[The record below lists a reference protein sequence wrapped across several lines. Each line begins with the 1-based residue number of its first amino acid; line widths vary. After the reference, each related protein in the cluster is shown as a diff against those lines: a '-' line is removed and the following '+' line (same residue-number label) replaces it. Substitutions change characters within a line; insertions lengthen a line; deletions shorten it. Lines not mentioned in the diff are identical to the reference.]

1 MLEFRPAMLQFPTI
15 NPVALQLG
23 PLAIHWYGLA
33 YLAGI
38 GLGWRVLNY
47 RAGRS
52 NGRWS
57 REEVADLVFYA
68 AVGGVL
74 GGRLGY
80 GLFYH
85 FAQYVNEPLAIFAVW
100 RGGMSF
106 HGGVVGFIL
115 AMGWFAR
122 RGGKSFFEITDF
134 VLPVVPI
141 GLFFGRIAN
150 FVNQELWGAPSNL
163 PWAVVFTAPA
173 AGGIARHP
181 SQLYEAGL
189 EGLVLFAILNWL
201 WHRRSPRGMIAGA
214 FLLGYSVFRFGIE
227 FIREPDQHIGYLYDH
242 WLTMGHVLSVPMA
255 IVGAVMLVVAARRK
269 VV

>member
-1 MLEFRPAMLQFPTI
+1 MLEFAPDMLQFPAI

-38 GLGWRVLNY
+38 GLGWRVLSY
-47 RAGRS
+47 RAVRS
-52 NGRWS
+52 DGRWS

-68 AVGGVL
+68 AVGAVL

-80 GLFYH
+80 GIFYN
-85 FAQYVNEPLAIFAVW
+85 FAQYLREPLSILAVW

-106 HGGVVGFIL
+106 HGGVLGFIC
-115 AMGWFAR
+115 AMAWFAR
-122 RGGKSFFEITDF
+122 RGGRSFFEIADF

-150 FVNQELWGAPSNL
+150 FVNQELWGAPSTL
-163 PWAVVFTAPA
+163 PWSVVFTVPA
-173 AGGIARHP
+173 AGGLARHP
-181 SQLYEAGL
+181 SQLYEAAL

-201 WHRRSPRGMIAGA
+201 WHRRPARGVIAGA
-214 FLLGYSVFRFGIE
+214 FLLGYGVFRFGIE
-227 FIREPDQHIGYLYDH
+227 FIREPDQHMGYLYGH

-255 IVGAVMLVVAARRK
+255 LAGAFMLLVAVRRPK
-269 VV
+269 